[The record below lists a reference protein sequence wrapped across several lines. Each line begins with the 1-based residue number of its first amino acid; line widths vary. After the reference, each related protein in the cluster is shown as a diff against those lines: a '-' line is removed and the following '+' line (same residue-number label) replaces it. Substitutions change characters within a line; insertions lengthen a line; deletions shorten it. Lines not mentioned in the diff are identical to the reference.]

1 MTHKPA
7 HPPTRVEYGPL
18 FRMLTWLLEGL
29 DIDRRDRL
37 PVRVF
42 YKFET
47 GCWRVRS
54 TRQLQKVYRCR

>member
-1 MTHKPA
+1 MRSDHSLLL
-7 HPPTRVEYGPL
+7 RI
-18 FRMLTWLLEGL
+18 LTWLAQGLE
-29 DIDRRDRL
+29 IDQRVRI